1 MACVVFEKG
10 CLTDTELSVL
20 RLVADGLTH
29 KEIARSVECTSRS
42 DRTVESH
49 VKHISEKIG
58 SNNSANMVMVAWK
71 KGIIKL
77 LSLMLMGVVSFNCV
91 FPSLDDDMPLRRPPR
106 GVRVSGTM
114 ARVRLERLG
123 GAAA

>member
-1 MACVVFEKG
+1 MPYCIDEAQQY
-10 CLTDTELSVL
+10 LTPKEARILF
-20 RLVADGLTH
+20 
-29 KEIARSVECTSRS
+29 EIASGKTRKQIARLLYREECT
-42 DRTVESH
+42 VKSH
-49 VKHISEKIG
+49 TKHIAEKLG
-58 SNNSANMVMVAWK
+58 SKNAANMVMVALE
-71 KGIIKL
+71 KGVIKL

-114 ARVRLERLG
+114 ARVRFERLG